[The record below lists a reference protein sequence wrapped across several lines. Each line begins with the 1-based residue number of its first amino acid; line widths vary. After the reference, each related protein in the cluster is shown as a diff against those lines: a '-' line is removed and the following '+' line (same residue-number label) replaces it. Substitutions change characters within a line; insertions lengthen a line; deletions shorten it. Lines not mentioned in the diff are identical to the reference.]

1 MTEFDLLVRGGAV
14 VDGTGAEP
22 VRADV
27 GVVGDTVREVGDLSG
42 ADGVRTVEAAGR
54 LVFPGFVD
62 AHSHAD
68 AALADPDVQAA
79 YLHQGVT
86 TVLLGQ
92 DGVSFAPTDA
102 ASLAHAGQYFAAV
115 DGAAPAAGPGQGLTV
130 SQLLD
135 SYAGS
140 SALNAGYLVPAG
152 TVRQRVVGG
161 ADRPASPAE
170 LDRMADLVDRAMADG
185 ALGLSTG
192 LDYVP
197 GAFADTAELTALC
210 RPVARAG
217 GAYVSHLRGY
227 ATDTVAGALAEAAA
241 ISGGAGVR
249 AHVSHLHGTAA
260 VVQAA
265 LDGIERDSGVRLS
278 FDSYPYLR
286 GSTIVAMLLLPTEL
300 QAGAPADTVRRLGD
314 PAVRRALRTGSF
326 PGNPRIGS
334 ITLSYLRE
342 PAWRWAEG
350 LALADAADRWVGD
363 HGGSGDLTDFV
374 CAALAANG
382 LAVGCVVEN
391 GADRTEADLRAL
403 LADPRQMAS
412 SDAIFLGSRPHPR
425 GWGAFARLLA
435 RHTRDLGDWTWGQAA
450 RHLAGSAAERFRLAG
465 RGRIAPGA
473 AADLAVVDPAAVR
486 DNATYADPRRPASG
500 VSHVVVNGALALV
513 DGAVTGVAAG
523 RALRLG
529 RGPGGSAR

>member
-1 MTEFDLLVRGGAV
+1 MTVFDLLLRGGAV

-22 VRADV
+22 FRADV
-27 GVVGDTVREVGDLSG
+27 GVVGDRVREVGDL
-42 ADGVRTVEAAGR
+42 ADADSDRTVDATGR

-68 AALADPDVQAA
+68 SSLADPDVQAA

-115 DGAAPAAGPGQGLTV
+115 NGAAPDDGGRGLTV
-130 SQLLD
+130 AQLLVT
-135 SYAGS
+135 YES
-140 SALNAGYLVPAG
+140 SGALNAGYFVPAG
-152 TVRQRVVGG
+152 VVRQRVVGS
-161 ADRPASPAE
+161 ADRAASPAE
-170 LDRMADLVDRAMADG
+170 LEQMADLVQRAMTDG

-197 GAFADTAELTALC
+197 GAFADTAELIALC
-210 RPVARAG
+210 GPVSRAG

-241 ISGGAGVR
+241 IADGARVR
-249 AHVSHLHGTAA
+249 AHVSHLHGSAA
-260 VVQAA
+260 VVRAA
-265 LDGIERDSGVRLS
+265 LDAVHRERGVQLS

-300 QAGAPADTVRRLGD
+300 QAGSPADTVRRLGD
-314 PAVRRALRTGSF
+314 PAVRRALRTESF
-326 PGNPRIGS
+326 PRNPRLGS
-334 ITLSYLRE
+334 MTLSYLRE

-350 LALADAADRWVGD
+350 LVLAAAAQEWADE
-363 HGGSGDLTDFV
+363 HGGAGDLTDFV
-374 CAALAANG
+374 CEALMANG

-425 GWGAFARLLA
+425 GWGAFARALA
-435 RHTRDLGDWTWGQAA
+435 RYTRDLGDWTWGQAA
-450 RHLAGSAAERFRLAG
+450 RHLAAAAADRFRLAG
-465 RGRIAPGA
+465 RGYVVPGA
-473 AADLAVVDPAAVR
+473 AADLAVVDPGGIR
-486 DNATYADPRRPASG
+486 DNATYADPRRVATG
-500 VSHVVVNGALALV
+500 ISHVVVNGALALT
-513 DGAVTGVAAG
+513 DGAVTGVVSG
-523 RALRLG
+523 RPVRLG

>member
-1 MTEFDLLVRGGAV
+1 MTTFDLLVRGGAV

-22 VRADV
+22 FRADV

-42 ADGVRTVEAAGR
+42 VDGERTVHATGR

-92 DGVSFAPTDA
+92 DGVSFAPTDHP
-102 ASLAHAGQYFAAV
+102 SLVHAGQYFAAV
-115 DGAAPAAGPGQGLTV
+115 NGTAPDDHGQGLTV
-130 SQLLD
+130 AQLLA
-135 SYAGS
+135 SYES
-140 SALNAGYLVPAG
+140 SGALNVGYFVPAG
-152 TVRQRVVGG
+152 VVRQRVVGSV
-161 ADRPASPAE
+161 DRPASPAE
-170 LDRMADLVDRAMADG
+170 LERMADLVDRAMADG

-197 GAFADTAELTALC
+197 GAFADTAELVALC
-210 RPVARAG
+210 RPVSRAG

-227 ATDTVAGALAEAAA
+227 AADTVAGALAEAAA
-241 ISGGAGVR
+241 IADGAQVR
-249 AHVSHLHGTAA
+249 AHVSHLHGRAA

-265 LDGIERDSGVRLS
+265 LDGVQRDHGVQLS

-300 QAGAPADTVRRLGD
+300 QAGSLSDTVRRLGD
-314 PAVRRALRTGSF
+314 PAVRQALRTEWF
-326 PGNPRIGS
+326 PRSRRLGS
-334 ITLSYLRE
+334 IVLSYLQA
-342 PAWRWAEG
+342 PGWRWAEG
-350 LALADAADRWVGD
+350 LGLADAAQRWVVD
-363 HGGSGDLTDFV
+363 HGGSGDLADFV
-374 CAALAANG
+374 CDALVANG
-382 LAVGCVVEN
+382 LAVGCVVDN
-391 GADRTEADLRAL
+391 GEDRTEADLRAL
-403 LADPRQMAS
+403 LANPQQMAS

-435 RHTRDLGDWTWGQAA
+435 RHTRDLGDWTWGEAA
-450 RHLAGSAAERFRLAG
+450 RHLAGYAAERFRLAG
-465 RGRIAPGA
+465 RGRVVPGA
-473 AADLAVVDPAAVR
+473 AADLAVVDPDRVR
-486 DNATYADPRRPASG
+486 DNATYADPRRVASG
-500 VSHVVVNGALALV
+500 VSHVVVNGRLALA
-513 DGAVTGVAAG
+513 DGVVTGVAAG
-523 RALRLG
+523 RSLRLR